1 MGGVPRANPA
11 LNFKAMRAE
20 PQTWRYL
27 WTKSR
32 QVGRGRGASE
42 WYMPCFHPQLPPLPK
57 AKRRHNPLPLIILP
71 PSSSPPRTLQPN
83 AWCLRK
89 PRDSQS
95 NQADLTWQAKPPA
108 GSSGMFFFFFLQ
120 SIPTKQFCFHYG
132 KKNFFEQTLKNSR
145 QIVLSNCYWFLGHQ
159 LFKRWLSV
167 LSFGSQKG
175 YLFKFLSLII

>member
-1 MGGVPRANPA
+1 MASSDKIHCFKRSYFKYTKERKMGGVPRANPA

-57 AKRRHNPLPLIILP
+57 AKRRPNPLPLIILP

-108 GSSGMFFFFFLQ
+108 GSSGMFFFFFFAKYSYKAILL
-120 SIPTKQFCFHYG
+120 PLW
-132 KKNFFEQTLKNSR
+132 KKKFFWTDIK
-145 QIVLSNCYWFLGHQ
+145 
-159 LFKRWLSV
+159 K
-167 LSFGSQKG
+167 
-175 YLFKFLSLII
+175 